1 MPPRWRGKPPRKV
14 SLLKKVKRLDL
25 SRDRRIAAG
34 GALGYDL
41 PKEPSEAIPI
51 PDILNLEPRI
61 SGNEDAVHELLELAF
76 LGRDDAK
83 GIERALGAFR
93 GGKGWNLD
101 LFAEDLFVKE
111 LIRSCFT
118 IRIGGFRFPVN
129 QAFLYNVLSDPPTDL
144 EAVRFRQDI
153 LRELEADATLAE
165 NTEKLYQELSQL
177 LAMFKQPDHAAKL
190 DINTFRLDLL
200 KLARWIIDWMVTG
213 FESASSGLSRLH
225 EVGRLIQATDAY
237 RTLADLLDYESRLAT
252 LRLSVQVGAD
262 GELKALAIDDIEE
275 NRANQFHRGPV
286 GRLWDRLKLFVLYG
300 YRLDQKDIIGR
311 LLREVY
317 LRISPSLSPLVQL
330 IGQLE
335 LYLAALSFKRQV
347 ESAGL
352 QMSLPRFD
360 SSQPM
365 DLREVFNPLLLGQE
379 NPAVPCTV
387 RCRGHRAITIITGP
401 NSGGKTRLLQTIGL
415 TQVLGQSGLF
425 VPASSANL
433 PIIHGMFVSLVESE
447 TASQAEGRLGR
458 ELLRI
463 RHLFEAMGSPSL
475 VILDELCSGT
485 NPAEGT
491 EIFETVVKLLGRLET
506 VSFISTHFLD
516 FAHRLE
522 REPPVPS
529 LEFLQVETDDH
540 LESTYQFRPGV
551 AETSLATAIAERLG
565 VSFEQLSAL
574 IDEREETV
582 EEDAEVEE
590 AVPVAG

>member
-1 MPPRWRGKPPRKV
+1 MLYHAGPM
-14 SLLKKVKRLDL
+14 KKVKKLEL
-25 SRDRRIAAG
+25 SRGRRIAAG
-34 GALGYDL
+34 DTLGYDL
-41 PKEPSEAIPI
+41 PEESSESIPI
-51 PDILNLEPRI
+51 PDIVNLEPRI
-61 SGNEDAVHELLELAF
+61 SSEQDAVHELLELAF
-76 LGRDDAK
+76 LGREDAK

-93 GGKGWNLD
+93 GHGSGWNLE

-153 LRELEADATLAE
+153 LRELETDETLAA
-165 NTEKLYQELSQL
+165 NAEKLYQELSQL
-177 LAMFKQPDHAAKL
+177 LSMFKQPDHAAKL

-200 KLARWIIDWMVTG
+200 KLSRWIIDWMVTG
-213 FESASSGLSRLH
+213 FETASSGLSRLH
-225 EVGRLIQATDAY
+225 EVGRAIQATDAY

-252 LRLSVQVGAD
+252 VRLSIQVGAD
-262 GELKALAIDDIEE
+262 GELKALAIDDIRE
-275 NRANQFHRGPV
+275 NKDNQFFRGPL
-286 GRLWDRLKLFVLYG
+286 RRWWDRLRLFAVYG
-300 YRLDQKDIIGR
+300 YRLSPKDIIGR

-347 ESAGL
+347 ESEGL
-352 QMSLPRFD
+352 SMSLPRFH
-360 SSQPM
+360 SSEPM
-365 DLREVFNPLLLGQE
+365 DLRSVFNPLLLGQDD
-379 NPAVPCTV
+379 PAVPCSV
-387 RCRGHRAITIITGP
+387 RCRRHRGTTIVTGP

-415 TQVLGQSGLF
+415 TQLLGQSGLY
-425 VPASSANL
+425 VPAAQANL
-433 PIIHGMFVSLVESE
+433 PIIRGMFVSLVESE

-463 RHLFEAMGSPSL
+463 RNLFEEMGSPSL

-491 EIFETVVKLLGRLET
+491 EIFTMVMKLLGRLET
-506 VSFISTHFLD
+506 VAFISTHFLD
-516 FAHRLE
+516 FARGLE
-522 REPPVPS
+522 LDPPVPA
-529 LEFLQVETDDH
+529 LEFLQVETDDQ
-540 LESTYQFRPGV
+540 LTSTYQFRPGV

-565 VSFEQLSAL
+565 VNFEQLSAL
-574 IDEREETV
+574 IDRRRCEET
-582 EEDAEVEE
+582 EEEKEE
-590 AVPVAG
+590 ALNRAV